1 MGSKVSIL
9 TRKYPF
15 ELNDHPFKE
24 GLVAFA
30 IVFLILFFLQPFGIS
45 EYEGNKFLVCLA
57 FGLVTFVCCLALDYL
72 VVIPLQKHV
81 KTWRIWHQALTVFVE
96 ILIIGMCNFL
106 MAAILFKYPVEVRA
120 CLEMVYFTILIG
132 LIYTALS
139 TSFSYQQYMRKRLE
153 ALLEKTT
160 REQEGVSVTL
170 HDHRV
175 RGNDLSVPLND
186 LLYIEAQKNNVAVY
200 FVCNGQLNQTEI
212 QSTLTSL
219 LNDLKDYPNIFQC
232 HRSFVVNLNSITS
245 AKGNSNGYIL
255 ELGGG
260 LATVPVS
267 RSFVPKLKSFV
278 I

>member
-106 MAAILFKYPVEVRA
+106 MASILFKYPVEVRA

-139 TSFSYQQYMRKRLE
+139 TSFSYQQYMRKRLD

>member
-1 MGSKVSIL
+1 
-9 TRKYPF
+9 
-15 ELNDHPFKE
+15 
-24 GLVAFA
+24 
-30 IVFLILFFLQPFGIS
+30 
-45 EYEGNKFLVCLA
+45 
-57 FGLVTFVCCLALDYL
+57 
-72 VVIPLQKHV
+72 
-81 KTWRIWHQALTVFVE
+81 
-96 ILIIGMCNFL
+96 
-106 MAAILFKYPVEVRA
+106 
-120 CLEMVYFTILIG
+120 MVYFTILIG

-200 FVCNGQLNQTEI
+200 YVCNGQLNQTEI

-245 AKGNSNGYIL
+245 AKGNSNGYTL

-267 RSFVPKLKSFV
+267 RSFVPQLKSF
-278 I
+278 IN

>member
-1 MGSKVSIL
+1 MGIKVSIL

-15 ELNDHPFKE
+15 ELNGHPFKE

-30 IVFLILFFLQPFGIS
+30 IVFLLLFFLQPFGIS

-72 VVIPLQKHV
+72 IVVPLRKKV
-81 KTWRIWHQALTVFVE
+81 KTWKIWHQALTVFVE

-106 MAAILFKYPVEVRA
+106 MASILFKYPLEVKA

-139 TSFSYQQYMRKRLE
+139 TSLSYQKYMRKRLD

-175 RGNDLSVPLND
+175 RGNDLSLPLND

-200 FVCNGQLNQTEI
+200 YVCNGQLNQTEI

-219 LNDLKDYPNIFQC
+219 LNDLKDYPNLFQC

-245 AKGNSNGYIL
+245 AKGNSNGYTL